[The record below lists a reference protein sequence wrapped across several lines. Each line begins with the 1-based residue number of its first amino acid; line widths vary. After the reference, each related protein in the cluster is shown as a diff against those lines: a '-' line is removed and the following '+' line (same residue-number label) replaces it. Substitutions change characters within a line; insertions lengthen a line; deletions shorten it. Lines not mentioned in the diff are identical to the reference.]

1 MNFDDFSETIDDVL
15 RSFPELQHLAGRV
28 KRIKYL
34 DTNGAEQEGV
44 ETSSMLPV
52 LEEVVVIAERHPRNR
67 RLREMG
73 LRVAG
78 MLPTLRAFDADPLT
92 VLASGVN

>member
-1 MNFDDFSETIDDVL
+1 MKYDEFSETIDYVL
-15 RSFPELQHLAGRV
+15 CSFPELRHLAGRL
-28 KRIKYL
+28 KRIKFL
-34 DTNGAEQEGV
+34 DTNGMEQEGIATASV
-44 ETSSMLPV
+44 LPV
-52 LEEVVVIAERHPRNR
+52 LEEVVAIAQRHPRNR

-92 VLASGVN
+92 VLMNGVN